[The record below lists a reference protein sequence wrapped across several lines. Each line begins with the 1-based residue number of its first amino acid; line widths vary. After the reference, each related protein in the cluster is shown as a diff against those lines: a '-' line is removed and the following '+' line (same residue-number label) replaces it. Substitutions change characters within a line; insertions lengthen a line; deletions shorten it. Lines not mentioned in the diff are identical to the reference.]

1 MSDPSRPLT
10 FLCLASEL
18 KGVPFLVEAHRQGC
32 RTILVV
38 AEAYAQAEWPWS
50 SIDEL
55 FRMPDLSRQPDV
67 TYGVSYLARNHHIDR
82 IVALDDFD
90 VETAADLRE
99 HLRIAGMGHTTARHF
114 RDKLAMRVTARD
126 KGILVPPFTGV
137 FNYDDLRAFMADV
150 PPPWVLKP
158 RFEAGAIGIRK
169 LGDAEGVWRALDDLG
184 DKQSFYLLEKFVAG
198 DVYHVD
204 AIVWQGEVVFSRA
217 SRYGLPPLA
226 VTHGGGVFSSR
237 TLPLRSAESVALLSL
252 NQQLMTG
259 LGMVRGVSHSEY
271 IRGAADGRF
280 YFLETAARVGGANLD
295 RMVAA
300 ASEVDLWTEAA
311 RLEIADVRGE
321 SYTPPAAKDENAG
334 ILICL
339 SRQEHPDL
347 SAYNDP
353 EIVWRLPKPHHAGVI
368 VASPDAARVEQL
380 INAYAGRFAQD
391 FLAIAPPQ
399 APTRV

>member
-38 AEAYAQAEWPWS
+38 AEAYAQADWPWS

-321 SYTPPAAKDENAG
+321 SYSPPAAKDENAG

>member
-368 VASPDAARVEQL
+368 VTSADPARVEQL

>member
-391 FLAIAPPQ
+391 FLAIAPPK

>member
-217 SRYGLPPLA
+217 SRYGLPPMA

-300 ASEVDLWTEAA
+300 ASGVDLWTEAA

>member
-217 SRYGLPPLA
+217 SRYGLPPMA

>member
-368 VASPDAARVEQL
+368 VTSADPARVEQL

-399 APTRV
+399 ARTRV